1 MKNFNRIIILT
12 LLVISEFASAQVGI
26 GTLLPSDAAILELDS
41 SSKGFLLPRL
51 TNTKRGEIV
60 NPPSGLVI
68 YNSTTNDM
76 ETNIGTPAA
85 PEWNGSKGK
94 YQTVSV
100 IDTTSTKSLMPV
112 LTNGMIL
119 NPVAGGT
126 YSVTF
131 NSQFNNSQ
139 FLTTT
144 PQIVLDLLALY
155 ADLMAKTG
163 GIPHGLGFGRAV
175 DGSFPD
181 GEVLFAGVYD
191 ASGEVE
197 ITTTLTLDAQ
207 NNPAALFI
215 IRVAGALSTAS
226 GAVVKLKNGALAKN
240 VFWVAEGAIA
250 FASGTTMKGV
260 ALSHGGAVSCATG
273 GDLEGRLLSTIGA
286 ISYGPGT
293 AVIPIGESQ
302 IPLGL
307 LSAYLFFTVDG
318 AVSSVTFSNY
328 TGDIG
333 TLVGAISGFSGVQA
347 NFIGT
352 IHPPSSYIGAGQLI
366 DNNKKVAATFG
377 IYQNGVLIASSKK
390 VLISTASAA
399 NISLQAIATITA
411 GQPIEVR
418 WNTGTDRIAMGSRTL
433 TVIKVQ

>member
-1 MKNFNRIIILT
+1 MKPYNRIIVVALF
-12 LLVISEFASAQVGI
+12 VISEFACAQVGI
-26 GTLLPSDAAILELDS
+26 GTTDPDVASILELS
-41 SSKGFLLPRL
+41 SISQGFLLPRL
-51 TNTKRGEIV
+51 TNPQRNGIGS
-60 NPPSGLVI
+60 PPSGLVI

-76 ETNIGTPAA
+76 ETNIGTPAV

-100 IDTTSTKSLMPV
+100 VDTTSTKSLTDV
-112 LTNGMIL
+112 LTDGMIL
-119 NPVAGGT
+119 NPVAGGN

-131 NSQFNNSQ
+131 NSQYNNSQ

-155 ADLMAKTG
+155 AELMAEPG
-163 GIPHGLGFGRAV
+163 GGPHGLGFGAAV
-175 DGSFPD
+175 TLGTPD
-181 GEVLFAGVYD
+181 GEVLLPGVYD
-191 ASGEVE
+191 VTGPAE
-197 ITTTLTLDAQ
+197 ITTTLTLDA
-207 NNPAALFI
+207 NNDPSALFI
-215 IRVAGALSTAS
+215 IRVDGALSTAS
-226 GAVVKLKNGALAKN
+226 GAIVALKNGALAKN

-273 GDLEGRLLSTIGA
+273 GDLEGRLFSTIGA

-302 IPLGL
+302 IALGL
-307 LSAYLFFTVDG
+307 LAPYVFFTVDG

-333 TLVGAISGFSGVQA
+333 TVLGAISGFSGA
-347 NFIGT
+347 EALLIGT
-352 IHPPSSYIGAGQLI
+352 IHPANSYITPGQLI
-366 DNNKKVAATFG
+366 DNNKKVVATFG

-390 VLISTASAA
+390 ALISTASAA
-399 NISLQAIATITA
+399 NISLQAIATVAA
-411 GQPIEVR
+411 GEPIEIR
-418 WNTGTDRIAMGSRTL
+418 WKTGTDRIAMGSRTM

>member
-1 MKNFNRIIILT
+1 MTTYNKIIILT

-26 GTLLPSDAAILELDS
+26 GTLLPDDASILELAS
-41 SSKGFLLPRL
+41 TTKGFLLPRL

-60 NPPSGLVI
+60 DPPAGLVI

-76 ETNIGTPAA
+76 ETNIGTPAV

-100 IDTTSTKSLMPV
+100 IDTTSTKALSPE

-131 NSQFNNSQ
+131 NSQYNNSQ
-139 FLTTT
+139 YITTT

-155 ADLMAKTG
+155 DELMAKTG
-163 GIPHGLGFGRAV
+163 GVPHGLGFGAAV
-175 DGSFPD
+175 TGGFPD

-191 ASGEVE
+191 ASGPAV

-207 NNPAALFI
+207 NDPSALFI
-215 IRVAGALSTAS
+215 IRVDGQFSTAS
-226 GAVVKLKNGALAKN
+226 GAIVKLKNGALAKN
-240 VFWVAEGAIA
+240 VFWVAEGAVP

-260 ALSHGGAVSCATG
+260 VLSHGGAVSCATG
-273 GDLEGRLLSTIGA
+273 GDIEGRLFSTIGA
-286 ISYGPGT
+286 ISCGPGT
-293 AVIPIGESQ
+293 AVIPTGQSQ
-302 IPLGL
+302 INLGL
-307 LSAYLFFTVDG
+307 LAPYVIFTVNG

-333 TLVGAISGFSGVQA
+333 TVLGAISGFSGAEA
-347 NFIGT
+347 NLIGT
-352 IHPPSSYIGAGQLI
+352 IHPANSYITPGQLI
-366 DNNKKVAATFG
+366 DNNKKVVATFG

-390 VLISTASAA
+390 ALISTASAA

-418 WNTGTDRIAMGSRTL
+418 WNTGTDRIAMGSRTM